1 MLPPTETMSSG
12 GRCGPPSVP
21 VTVHPLVLS
30 PDVERLRVFYAGL
43 LGAEISQRFPEEGEV
58 FSLELRVDGFRL
70 GLVQVGD
77 VVAGEPGRVLLSVD
91 VADVDVLLPRVP
103 ELGGRVT
110 GGPTDMPW
118 GQRVLHVRDPDGNAV
133 NLNAP
138 V

>member
-1 MLPPTETMSSG
+1 MSPG
-12 GRCGPPSVP
+12 ARGGPPYVP

-30 PDVERLRVFYAGL
+30 PDVERLHAFYAGL
-43 LGAEISQRFPEEGEV
+43 LGAEISQRFPAEGEV

-77 VVAGEPGRVLLSVD
+77 VVAGEPGRVLLSIDVD
-91 VADVDVLLPRVP
+91 DVDVLLPRVT

>member
-1 MLPPTETMSSG
+1 MSPG
-12 GRCGPPSVP
+12 AWGGPPYVP
-21 VTVHPLVLS
+21 VTVHPLLLS
-30 PDVERLRVFYAGL
+30 PDIERLRVFYAGL
-43 LGAEISQRFPEEGEV
+43 LAAEISQRFPEEGEV

-77 VVAGEPGRVLLSVD
+77 VVAGEPGRVLLSID
-91 VADVDVLLPRVP
+91 VEDVDALLPRIAL
-103 ELGGRVT
+103 LGGRVT

-133 NLNAP
+133 NLNSP

>member
-1 MLPPTETMSSG
+1 MSPG
-12 GRCGPPSVP
+12 ARGGPPYVP
-21 VTVHPLVLS
+21 VSVHPLVLS
-30 PDVERLRVFYAGL
+30 PDIERLRVFYAGL
-43 LGAEISQRFPEEGEV
+43 LAAEISQRFPDEGEV

-77 VVAGEPGRVLLSVD
+77 VVAGEPGRVLLSID
-91 VADVDVLLPRVP
+91 VEDVDALLPRIAP
-103 ELGGRVT
+103 LGGRVT

-133 NLNAP
+133 NLNSP

>member
-12 GRCGPPSVP
+12 GRRGPPSVP

-70 GLVQVGD
+70 GLVQVGA
-77 VVAGEPGRVLLSVD
+77 VVAGEPGRVLLSID
-91 VADVDVLLPRVP
+91 VEDADALPPRCP
-103 ELGGRVT
+103 FSAAASPAAR
-110 GGPTDMPW
+110 PTCPGDSASCTCGIPTAT
-118 GQRVLHVRDPDGNAV
+118 PST
-133 NLNAP
+133 
-138 V
+138 